1 MARLMTVVICA
12 TLFAPQ
18 MFAQSTQPASASE
31 GWRLRVIPYLWGPDF
46 EGRVGVGDRTA
57 NVDAT
62 FGDILRELNFAVMA
76 TVEANRNRFTSL
88 ADFIYIDL
96 SDKHATS
103 GPFFSGVKGI
113 AKSFIMTPEA
123 GYRIAGSD
131 ESYFDAAAGIRF
143 WSVDGEIKF
152 EPGVLNGLDIS
163 NRRNWVDGIYAL
175 KGKVR
180 LSPKW
185 FLSGYGDIGGGGS
198 NLTYQLLGVAGADL
212 NRRLSLAFGYRHL
225 NVNYNKD
232 RFLYDVGMGGPI
244 VGLVIKF

>member
-12 TLFAPQ
+12 VLFAPQ
-18 MFAQSTQPASASE
+18 IFAQSTQPASGSE
-31 GWRLRVIPYLWGPDF
+31 GWRLRAIPYLWGPDF
-46 EGRVGVGDRTA
+46 EGRVGIGDRTA

-62 FGDILRELNFAVMA
+62 FGDIIRDLNFAVMG
-76 TVEANRNRFTSL
+76 TFEANRNKFTAL
-88 ADFIYIDL
+88 TDGIYIDL

-103 GPFFSGVKGI
+103 GPLFSSVKAV
-113 AKSFIMTPEA
+113 AKSFILTPEA

-131 ESYFDAAAGIRF
+131 ESYFDALGGIRF
-143 WSVDGEIKF
+143 WSVDGELNL
-152 EPGVLNGLDIS
+152 EPGVLNGIDIS
-163 NRRNWVDGIYAL
+163 NRRNWVDGVFAL

-185 FLSGYGDIGGGGS
+185 YLTGYGDIGGGGS
-198 NLTYQLLGVAGADL
+198 NLTYQLLGVAGVEL
-212 NRRLSLAFGYRHL
+212 GRRYSLVFGYRHL

-244 VGLVIKF
+244 VGFAIKF